1 MCLCIVL
8 LVGLLEI
15 QWFCKERKMTGFPVF
30 IFYFFIWFIFIL
42 CLELWKKM
50 GNGNMGEIMLN
61 ILLCGSFS
69 NVQKDKFLLIY
80 KKNFFFSFWFF
91 LNKPHFCTC
100 AHGYFF
106 SAESIKAPPPPQMTP
121 FQLILIKR
129 Q

>member
-30 IFYFFIWFIFIL
+30 IFLFGLFSSCVWSYGRKW
-42 CLELWKKM
+42 EM
-50 GNGNMGEIMLN
+50 GNMGEIMLN

-80 KKNFFFSFWFF
+80 KKTFFIPFRSCV
-91 LNKPHFCTC
+91 NKPHFCTC
-100 AHGYFF
+100 AHG
-106 SAESIKAPPPPQMTP
+106 
-121 FQLILIKR
+121 
-129 Q
+129 